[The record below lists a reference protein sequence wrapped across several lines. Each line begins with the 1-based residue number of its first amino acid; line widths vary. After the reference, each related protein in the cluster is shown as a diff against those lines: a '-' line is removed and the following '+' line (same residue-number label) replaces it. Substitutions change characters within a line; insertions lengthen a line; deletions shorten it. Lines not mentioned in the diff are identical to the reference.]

1 MELVEKLDQPLDNEK
16 LIRVFRLQNASAV
29 DAEET
34 VRGFFTDRP
43 GTGEDLRPA
52 IGPRVRVLADYR
64 TNSLIVSAAPRDLD
78 AVTTLV
84 NELDVE
90 HVAATYQFQFFPLY
104 LDVAEDIDHVLREA
118 INRRVMEEMII
129 SLLRLPHSQ
138 S

>member
-1 MELVEKLDQPLDNEK
+1 MHSNALLLIGRKEAIAGVMELVEKLDQPLDNEK

-64 TNSLIVSAAPRDLD
+64 TNSLIVPQLHETWMR
-78 AVTTLV
+78 
-84 NELDVE
+84 
-90 HVAATYQFQFFPLY
+90 
-104 LDVAEDIDHVLREA
+104 
-118 INRRVMEEMII
+118 
-129 SLLRLPHSQ
+129 
-138 S
+138 